1 MSDQPYTVQLNN
13 YLQGLNNND
22 IVDWGEERVRG
33 LWVMTCKVN
42 GVPKGQYTDKHKAV
56 AKEAAAHQALQAVRQ
71 GR

>member
-1 MSDQPYTVQLNN
+1 
-13 YLQGLNNND
+13 
-22 IVDWGEERVRG
+22 
-33 LWVMTCKVN
+33 MTCKGEYPSLSDAKLLTWCELVN